1 MLSLCRSNL
10 RKRSSSFTKD
20 ILKKILSEAVIWK
33 KEPLKNKCFN
43 SLFCLLWQCL
53 FPRFTLTVTRSRRN
67 MLSSKKVLNLAGQ
80 SICFERKQGGYT
92 WLRQKLNR
100 SQRIFLSSKR
110 AVKKIKAEIIT
121 ESTIESQT
129 GVYAPSKATEQG
141 FAIPSLYNCIQPTGQ
156 AVGAGQE
163 NILAEAKQLQV
174 CLIKAIFLY
183 FHLIHKIQF
192 EGMVLI

>member
-10 RKRSSSFTKD
+10 RKRSSTFTKD

-110 AVKKIKAEIIT
+110 ADKKIKAEIIT

-141 FAIPSLYNCIQPTGQ
+141 FAIPSLYNYIQPTGQ
-156 AVGAGQE
+156 AVGGW
-163 NILAEAKQLQV
+163 IGKFLSRG
-174 CLIKAIFLY
+174 KAIPSLFNKSHFFIFPLDS
-183 FHLIHKIQF
+183 QNS
-192 EGMVLI
+192 V